1 LGCSLFYQNE
11 IAKKGGKVQGKRN
24 AESGHLKRIAQLPN
38 KRNSGSKWITN
49 GVVSKT
55 IKFNEELPEGYEY
68 GRFCPRKEK
77 KIS

>member
-1 LGCSLFYQNE
+1 MKFNQKNLANIDYLNVNPLGWTGD
-11 IAKKGGKVQGKRN
+11 AKTDN
-24 AESGHLKRIAQLPN
+24 LINILLHNYS
-38 KRNSGSKWITN
+38 
-49 GVVSKT
+49 